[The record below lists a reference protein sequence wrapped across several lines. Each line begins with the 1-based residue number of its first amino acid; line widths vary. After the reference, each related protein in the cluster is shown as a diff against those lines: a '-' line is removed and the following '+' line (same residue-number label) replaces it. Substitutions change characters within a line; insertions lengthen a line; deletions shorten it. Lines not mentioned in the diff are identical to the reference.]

1 MSGKA
6 VMNRI
11 VLVFMRAI
19 LVAQE
24 SGSAT
29 IGIDEL
35 LTALDLD
42 ADEKEALPPAGLF
55 SPVPSHDMPLT
66 HGASEAITLLGG
78 FDALLAGQ
86 DASLEK
92 LRAALLAVKHKQ
104 AF

>member
-1 MSGKA
+1 
-6 VMNRI
+6 MNRI

-29 IGIDEL
+29 VGIDEL

-42 ADEKEALPPAGLF
+42 ANAKEDPPIGLF
-55 SPVPSHDMPLT
+55 EPVPSQDMPLT
-66 HGASEAITLLGG
+66 QGAVEAITLLGG
-78 FDALLAGQ
+78 YDAVRQ
-86 DASLEK
+86 DVSLKK

-104 AF
+104 AP